1 MQVKDNICAAIMKT
15 AEILSPNDC
24 ICDAIIKTKNAAS
37 TFVAILKMVNI
48 TDILTKLPYLC
59 CNSKNSRNNASKLTY
74 ALVKTAVIP

>member
-1 MQVKDNICAAIMKT
+1 MV
-15 AEILSPNDC
+15 
-24 ICDAIIKTKNAAS
+24 
-37 TFVAILKMVNI
+37 TFVAIVKMVNI